1 MHLVAPGDGLGQA
14 PSASAWHSRAVRLAV
29 VSSPDGSP
37 SALVTDI
44 QGYSI
49 HDGPGIR
56 TVVFLKGCSLECRW
70 CSNPECIS
78 AHSEVGFFRNL
89 CTSCGACD
97 GACPNGALAYTPESL
112 PNIDRSLCNGCGE
125 CVASCS
131 YKALVLYGR
140 RMTVDEVFDVVRRD
154 GMFYEASGGGA
165 TVSGGE
171 PLLQPAFVSALLG
184 RCREA
189 GIHTCV
195 ETSGCAPESAVRQVL
210 PYADC
215 WLYDLKLYDPAR
227 HFEHTGR
234 TNEAILANA
243 AIVAGSGA
251 DVLFR
256 MPIIPGATDDSRNLE
271 EIAGF
276 VKRLAGTTTR
286 VELMPFHRLGE
297 GKYRSLDRPYPVSGV
312 APLSAEDLTGAREVF
327 VGYGLGC
334 TISN

>member
-1 MHLVAPGDGLGQA
+1 M
-14 PSASAWHSRAVRLAV
+14 
-29 VSSPDGSP
+29 VSPPDDAL

-78 AHSEVGFFRNL
+78 GDPEVGLFRNL
-89 CTSCGACD
+89 CTLCGAC
-97 GACPNGALAYTPESL
+97 AEVCRSGALAYTPGS
-112 PNIDRSLCNGCGE
+112 PPIIDRGLCAGCGE

-140 RMTVDEVFDVVRRD
+140 QMTVDEVFDAVRRD
-154 GMFYEASGGGA
+154 ALFYDASGGGV

-171 PLLQPAFVSALLG
+171 PLLRPAFVSAVLQK
-184 RCREA
+184 CREA

-195 ETSGCAPESAVRQVL
+195 ETSGCAPEPAVRRVL
-210 PYADC
+210 PHADC

-227 HFEHTGR
+227 HCSYTGR
-234 TNEAILANA
+234 ANETILANA
-243 AIVAGSGA
+243 AIVTGSGA

-256 MPIIPGATDDSRNLE
+256 MPIIPGITDEPGNLE
-271 EIAGF
+271 MIADFLQRIAGIGG
-276 VKRLAGTTTR
+276 RI
-286 VELMPFHRLGE
+286 ELMPYHRLAE
-297 GKYRSLDRPYPVSGV
+297 GKYRSLDRPCPLPGV
-312 APLSAEDLTGAREVF
+312 APLASGDLAGVQKVF
-327 VGYGLGC
+327 ADHGLEC

>member
-1 MHLVAPGDGLGQA
+1 MQEQRSRSSKTERQRS
-14 PSASAWHSRAVRLAV
+14 SA
-29 VSSPDGSP
+29 VSGPDAAL

-78 AHSEVGFFRNL
+78 AEPEVGVFRNL

-97 GACPNGALAYTPESL
+97 GVCPTGALTYTTGSPPE
-112 PNIDRSLCNGCGE
+112 IERSLCNGCGE
-125 CVASCS
+125 CVAACS

-140 RMTVDEVFDVVRRD
+140 RMSVDEVFDVVNRD
-154 GMFYEASGGGA
+154 AMFYEASGGGV

-171 PLLQPAFVSALLG
+171 PLLQPGFVSALLQK
-184 RCREA
+184 CRDA

-195 ETSGCAPESAVRQVL
+195 ETSGCASESALRQVL

-215 WLYDLKLYDPAR
+215 WLFDLKLYEPAR
-227 HFEHTGR
+227 HSEYAGR

-243 AIVAGSGA
+243 AIVAADGT

-256 MPIIPGATDDSRNLE
+256 MPIIPGITDGSRNLE
-271 EIAGF
+271 DMAGF
-276 VKRLAGTTTR
+276 VKRLRSIGVR
-286 VELMPFHRLGE
+286 VELMPYHRLGE
-297 GKYRSLDRPYPVSGV
+297 GKYRSLDRPYPLSGV
-312 APLSAEDLTGAREVF
+312 APLTAEDLAGAQRMFAEH
-327 VGYGLGC
+327 GLEC
-334 TISN
+334 TISS

>member
-1 MHLVAPGDGLGQA
+1 
-14 PSASAWHSRAVRLAV
+14 
-29 VSSPDGSP
+29 
-37 SALVTDI
+37 VTDI

-78 AHSEVGFFRNL
+78 GGPEIGLFRNL
-89 CTSCGACD
+89 CTACGACD
-97 GACPNGALAYTPESL
+97 GVCPNGALSFTVGSPPS
-112 PNIDRSLCNGCGE
+112 IDRGLCTGCGA
-125 CVASCS
+125 CVAVCS
-131 YKALVLYGR
+131 YKALVQYGT
-140 RMTVDEVFDVVRRD
+140 RMTVFDVVRRD
-154 GMFYEASGGGA
+154 AMFYEASGGGV

-171 PLLQPAFVSALLG
+171 PLLRPEFVSALL
-184 RCREA
+184 RKCRAA

-215 WLYDLKLYDPAR
+215 WLYDLKLYDPGR
-227 HFEHTGR
+227 HSDNTGR
-234 TNEAILANA
+234 TNEVILTNA

-256 MPIIPGATDDSRNLE
+256 MPLIPGVTDDPQNLE
-271 EIAGF
+271 DIAGF
-276 VKRLAGTTTR
+276 VKRLGGTTNSI
-286 VELMPFHRLGE
+286 ELMPYHRLGE
-297 GKYRSLDRPYPVSGV
+297 GKYRSLDRPYPLTGLT
-312 APLSAEDLTGAREVF
+312 PLTAEDLAGVQKVF
-327 VGYGLGC
+327 AGHGLEC

>member
-1 MHLVAPGDGLGQA
+1 MASSRDGAL
-14 PSASAWHSRAVRLAV
+14 
-29 VSSPDGSP
+29 

-56 TVVFLKGCSLECRW
+56 TVVFLKGCSLRCRW

-78 AHSEVGFFRNL
+78 AEPEVGLFRNL
-89 CTSCGACD
+89 CTLCGACD
-97 GACPNGALAYTPESL
+97 GVCPTGALAYDAGSPPS
-112 PNIDRSLCNGCGE
+112 IDRTLCDGCGE

-154 GMFYEASGGGA
+154 AMFYEASGGGV

-171 PLLQPAFVSALLG
+171 PLLRPEFVSALF
-184 RCREA
+184 RMCREA
-189 GIHTCV
+189 RIHTCV
-195 ETSGCAPESAVRQVL
+195 ETSGCVPESAARQVL
-210 PYADC
+210 PYADH

-227 HFEHTGR
+227 HADYTGR
-234 TNEAILANA
+234 TNETILANA
-243 AIVAGSGA
+243 ALVAGSGA

-256 MPIIPGATDDSRNLE
+256 MPIVPGITDEPSNLE
-271 EIAGF
+271 QIAGF
-276 VKRLAGTTTR
+276 LLRIAGINTPI
-286 VELMPFHRLGE
+286 ELMPHHRLAE
-297 GKYRSLDRPYPVSGV
+297 GKYKSLDRPSPLPGV
-312 APLSAEDLTGAREVF
+312 PPLAAHDLVDVQRVLAGH
-327 VGYGLGC
+327 GLEC

>member
-1 MHLVAPGDGLGQA
+1 M
-14 PSASAWHSRAVRLAV
+14 
-29 VSSPDGSP
+29 
-37 SALVTDI
+37 TDI

-56 TVVFLKGCSLECRW
+56 TVIFLKGCSLECRW

-78 AHSEVGFFRNL
+78 GNSEVGLFRNL

-97 GACPNGALAYTPESL
+97 GVCPNGALAYAPGSP
-112 PNIDRSLCNGCGE
+112 PNIDRSLCTGCGE
-125 CVASCS
+125 CVAACS

-140 RMTVDEVFDVVRRD
+140 PMTVDEVFGVVRRD
-154 GMFYEASGGGA
+154 AMFYDASGGGV

-171 PLLQPAFVSALLG
+171 PLLQPAFVSALL
-184 RCREA
+184 RKCRDA

-195 ETSGCAPESAVRQVL
+195 ETSGCAPEPAVRRVL

-227 HFEHTGR
+227 HSDYTGR
-234 TNEAILANA
+234 TNETILANA

-251 DVLFR
+251 EVLFR
-256 MPIIPGATDDSRNLE
+256 MPIIPDITDEPWNLE
-271 EIAGF
+271 KIAGF
-276 VKRLAGTTTR
+276 LQRIAGITSR
-286 VELMPFHRLGE
+286 IELMPYHRLAE
-297 GKYRSLDRPYPVSGV
+297 GKYRSLDRPCPLPGV
-312 APLSAEDLTGAREVF
+312 APLTVEDLAGVQKVF
-327 VGYGLGC
+327 ADHGLEC